1 MWVSERETVFTV
13 RRWKNGELSELILWF
28 SNTGTSNTV
37 RPKLFSLIL
46 HTVWPWAWA
55 VSAGCCCGRW
65 LWRYVP
71 NVALNSPASLFLS
84 DCTLHCYCPHV
95 SAWTVWGQ
103 FCFLSCSGCWSVW
116 CPGKAW
122 LYNCLWLAATL
133 YSLYRAWGRWTG
145 RYNMLMWDVSS
156 YL

>member
-13 RRWKNGELSELILWF
+13 RRWQNGELSELILWF
-28 SNTGTSNTV
+28 SNAGTINTV
-37 RPKLFSLIL
+37 RPNLFSLIL
-46 HTVWPWAWA
+46 HTAWPWAWA
-55 VSAGCCCGRW
+55 VDAGCCCGGW

-71 NVALNSPASLFLS
+71 VVALNSPCLFLS
-84 DCTLHCYCPHV
+84 PTVCSTVTVHSA

-122 LYNCLWLAATL
+122 LYNCLWFAATL

-145 RYNMLMWDVSS
+145 RYNMLMWGVSS